1 MTNANN
7 ENSFQAPNG
16 QRPSGQSQRP
26 LKGHPWGGG
35 RCWLEPLQREALEIH
50 GAISLVSL
58 KGHENQTAPNER
70 LETVTQQT

>member
-26 LKGHPWGGG
+26 LKGHPWGG
-35 RCWLEPLQREALEIH
+35 RCWLEPLQQEASEVQ
-50 GAISLVSL
+50 GEISLMSL
-58 KGHENQTAPNER
+58 KGHENQIAPNER
-70 LETVTQQT
+70 LENVTQQT